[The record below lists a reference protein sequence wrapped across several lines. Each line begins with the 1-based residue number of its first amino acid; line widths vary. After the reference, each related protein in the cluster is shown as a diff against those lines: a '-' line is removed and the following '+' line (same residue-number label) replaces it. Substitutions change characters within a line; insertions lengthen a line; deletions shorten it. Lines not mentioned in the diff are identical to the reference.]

1 MYISEIASNQFHYF
15 LMKANGLIFV
25 GKLIAETDCMIG
37 IYVFSLNISVHI
49 TFHVYVITNVIL

>member
-1 MYISEIASNQFHYF
+1 
-15 LMKANGLIFV
+15 MKANGLIFV